1 MNTSTSTPRIRQTQ
15 GLYALLLLAVALT
28 GGRTFAGIA
37 GLAAQAGGFVLVGAG
52 TLFRLWTSA
61 YIAGRKDLELV
72 QDGPYARCRHPLYLG
87 SLVAGLGLALSTRS
101 VVLTL
106 GVPAL
111 LAVLHTGAIRSE
123 ERSLQRAFGDEWSR
137 YAARVGLLWP
147 RLGVPG
153 PMGRREVDLAVYRK
167 AFLDAASMLGLWLLL
182 VTADVLRQ
190 SGPWDGLFAL
200 P

>member
-28 GGRTFAGIA
+28 GGRTFEGIA

-147 RLGVPG
+147 RLGTPR
-153 PMGRREVDLAVYRK
+153 PAGRREVNLAVYRK
-167 AFLDAASMLGLWLLL
+167 AFLDAASLLGLWLLL

-190 SGPWDGLFAL
+190 LCPWNGFFRL